1 MMKLHVFAI
10 APNGAKV
17 RLYLAEKAHAGSKIE
32 LEEISVN
39 LVEGQQK
46 APEFLAMNPFGKI
59 PILENQS

>member
-32 LEEISVN
+32 LEEITVN
-39 LVEGQQK
+39 LVEDNK
-46 APEFLAMNPFGKI
+46 NRLRFSL
-59 PILENQS
+59 